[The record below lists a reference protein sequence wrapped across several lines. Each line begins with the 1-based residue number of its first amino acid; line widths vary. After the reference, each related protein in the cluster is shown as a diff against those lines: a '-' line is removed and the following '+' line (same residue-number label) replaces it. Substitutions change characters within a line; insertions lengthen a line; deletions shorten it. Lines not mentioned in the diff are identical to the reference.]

1 MREKFKVC
9 MFRKMTINTES
20 HAWLA
25 RKEEHARAIR
35 FIKRKNGATQKN
47 DIEFFEM
54 LPHIK
59 SFNERNQLKD
69 LTWTTACLMEYAYF
83 QGRRDELRDIRREE
97 DGLFTFDETRNVCV
111 PKREFGIDD
120 VLKMYENMFED
131 ERGLLYYSYMGKIH
145 PEYTEE
151 ERMDKSKR
159 LKKICEE
166 LDIFPIDFAKE
177 EELGKTSKKFSA
189 EFTETNKKESKEINE

>member
-1 MREKFKVC
+1 
-9 MFRKMTINTES
+9 MTVNTES

-25 RKEEHARAIR
+25 RKEERARAIR
-35 FIKRKNGATQKN
+35 FMKRKNGATQKN

-59 SFNERNQLKD
+59 LFNERNQLKD
-69 LTWTTACLMEYAYF
+69 LTWTTEYLMEYAYF

-151 ERMDKSKR
+151 ERMDKSAR
-159 LKKICEE
+159 LQKICEE
-166 LDIFPIDFAKE
+166 LDICPIDFAKE
-177 EELGKTSKKFSA
+177 EDLEKLQRNFQQNLPKPTRRRAKK
-189 EFTETNKKESKEINE
+189 